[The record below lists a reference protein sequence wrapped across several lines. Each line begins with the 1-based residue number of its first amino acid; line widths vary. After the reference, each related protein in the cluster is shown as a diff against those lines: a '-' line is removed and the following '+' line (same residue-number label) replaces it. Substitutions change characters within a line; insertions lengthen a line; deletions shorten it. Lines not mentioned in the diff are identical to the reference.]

1 MELDKK
7 VRDFI
12 EKKISKFFKKKISK
26 KIEGSI
32 FRFSVE
38 YANDNETPFLL
49 EQIYNTKSDEILQQ
63 FKISES
69 LVKKIKENEYNPDNL
84 AFLKVEQLH
93 PEKYEKILK
102 KRKLEEAK
110 KKNKATTNAF
120 RCSKCGERKTTIV
133 EKQTRAG
140 DEPATVYITC
150 SVCGNKW
157 TMN

>member
-38 YANDNETPFLL
+38 YATDNETPFLL

-63 FKISES
+63 FKKSES
-69 LVKKIKENEYNPDNL
+69 LIKKIKENEYNPDDL

-102 KRKLEEAK
+102 KRQLEEAK

>member
-120 RCSKCGERKTTIV
+120 KCSKCGERKTTIV